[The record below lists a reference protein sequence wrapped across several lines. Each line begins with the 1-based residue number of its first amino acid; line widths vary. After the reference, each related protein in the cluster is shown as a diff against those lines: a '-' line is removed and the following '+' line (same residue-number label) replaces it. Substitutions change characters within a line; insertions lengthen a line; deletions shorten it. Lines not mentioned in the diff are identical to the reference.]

1 MSLKNLLLK
10 LNMIMFG
17 GKGGVGK
24 TTCAASSAI
33 WAAEA
38 GRNTLIISTDPAH
51 SLGDSLGLELEPGV
65 PTPIPGILNLTALE
79 INPKA
84 KIEEFQSLSNINPV
98 EELGMSGI
106 LDSMPL
112 FGDLQDLTS
121 MSPPGIDETFAL
133 LKVLEFIETEHDYD
147 LIIFDT
153 APTGHTLRFLSLP
166 ETLSSWIGKLLK
178 MRLKF
183 GKMLGSLK
191 SLFSANKDQEN
202 SSLEVLERLNDAIV
216 HAREDLTDPTKTSF
230 VVVTIPEE
238 MAITETGRLINEL
251 NKYQIPVSDIVVNQL
266 LEENRELCDFC
277 KSRRKMQQKNMLV
290 IKKVLEEQIGKNIIE
305 VPLFSEEVRKYDRLK
320 QFGHYMIEEANS

>member
-1 MSLKNLLLK
+1 
-10 LNMIMFG
+10 MIMFG